1 MKKHDIAPTL
11 ALVAIC
17 LVVTAALVLTHG
29 ATKPIIAGIHS
40 QEADEARRA
49 VLPAAS
55 GFEDVTA
62 EVKPGLPDTVASVF
76 LADGESGYVV
86 TVNEKG
92 FGGTVE
98 VMVGIGTDGAVTAV
112 KVLNH
117 SETPGLGT
125 KAMTEEYLAQY
136 GGASDIKT
144 DKLNTDRA
152 DATEIDTITGATI
165 TSNTVYRAVD
175 AALVAAAAISGGSA
189 GGPGEGAADGNAA
202 DGSTSGEANE

>member
-1 MKKHDIAPTL
+1 MKKHDITPTL

-17 LVVTAALVLTHG
+17 LVVTAALALTYG
-29 ATKPIIAGIHS
+29 ATKPVIDNIHGK
-40 QEADEARRA
+40 EADAARKA

-62 EVKPGLPDTVASVF
+62 EMAGDLPETVASVF
-76 LADGESGYVV
+76 RADGDTGYVV

-98 VMVGIGTDGAVTAV
+98 VMVGVGSDGAVTAV

-136 GGASDIKT
+136 GGAADIKT
-144 DKLNTDRA
+144 NKLNTDRA
-152 DATEIDTITGATI
+152 EAKAIDTITGATI
-165 TSNTVYRAVD
+165 TSNAVYRAVD
-175 AALVAAAAISGGSA
+175 AALAAAL
-189 GGPGEGAADGNAA
+189 GAAGGNAA
-202 DGSTSGEANE
+202 GGNVGEGTSGEADE